1 MRYLRVW
8 PVYAILTS
16 LAVLPAAG
24 CAFDQDR
31 ISESYHAAIGKAPA
45 TVEVHNA
52 VGEIEIDAWDKPGV
66 EIDAEKR
73 GASLDDVHAI
83 AISVEQQGSTLVVT
97 SHFPSGVSNCRVDYT
112 IHAPAAANLDLEQS
126 IGAIESKGFTAD
138 VHESTATGAI
148 ATTMAALGGA
158 QNVKISVGVGA
169 IGFDIPAASSA
180 AFSAST
186 SIGAISANFPLSVAR
201 NMVSSSATGS
211 IGKGDA
217 RVELSIKTG
226 AIAIK
231 RE

>member
-1 MRYLRVW
+1 MSYLRVW
-8 PVYAILTS
+8 PVNAILTA

-24 CAFDQDR
+24 CTFDR
-31 ISESYHAAIGKAPA
+31 HPISEPYHAAIGTAPA
-45 TVEVHNA
+45 AVEVHNA

-73 GASLDDVHAI
+73 GSSLDDVHAI
-83 AISVEQQGSTLVVT
+83 AISVEQRGSTLVVT

-112 IHAPAAANLDLEQS
+112 IHAPATANLDLEQS
-126 IGAIESKGFTAD
+126 VGAIVSKGFAAN
-138 VHESTATGAI
+138 VHETTATGAI
-148 ATTMAALGGA
+148 ATTMAALGSA
-158 QNVKISVGVGA
+158 QNVTIGVGVGA

-186 SIGAISANFPLSVAR
+186 SIGAISANFPLSVTR

-217 RVELSIKTG
+217 RVDLSIKTG